1 MKRTT
6 SLGVVA
12 ATLLTTLAGISAVAS
27 GQNGDDKKFHFQM
40 MRGAKLVNSGCLP
53 NATAN
58 VKIKHGGP
66 VEIMDVNVAGL
77 PPNTDFDFFVIQK
90 PGAPF
95 GLAWYQG
102 DIETG
107 DDGEG
112 HGSSSDASTKRRSS
126 LRRPPTA
133 APLVHNNAFPD
144 AGVNPTT
151 IPIHTYHLGLWF
163 NSSADAA
170 NAGCPADVTP
180 FNGEHNAGIQVLNT
194 SNFADLQGPLFF
206 VKP

>member
-1 MKRTT
+1 M
-6 SLGVVA
+6 
-12 ATLLTTLAGISAVAS
+12 LLASVAS
-27 GQNGDDKKFHFQM
+27 MNAAAHEKLEFTM
-40 MRGAKLVNSGCLP
+40 VRGAKLVASGCLA

-58 VKIKHGGP
+58 VTIKPRGP
-66 VEIMDVNVAGL
+66 VEVMDVNVAGL
-77 PPNTDFDFFVIQK
+77 PPRTEFDFFVIQK

-102 DIETG
+102 DIET
-107 DDGEG
+107 DDNGEG
-112 HGSSSDASTKRRSS
+112 HGRFIGRFNEETFIVAQGSV
-126 LRRPPTA
+126 P

-144 AGVNPTT
+144 ASTNPVTN
-151 IPIHTYHLGLWF
+151 PVHTFHLGLWF
-163 NSSADAA
+163 NSPLDAA

-194 SNFADLQGPLFF
+194 SNFPDLQGPLFL